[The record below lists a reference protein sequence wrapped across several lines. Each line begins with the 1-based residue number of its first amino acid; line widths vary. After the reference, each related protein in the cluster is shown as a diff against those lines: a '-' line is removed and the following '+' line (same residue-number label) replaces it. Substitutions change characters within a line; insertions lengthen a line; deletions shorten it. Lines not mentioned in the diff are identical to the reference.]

1 MNVEIK
7 VIPHKS
13 QRYETVGDWYFSF
26 GVVNAKKVKKNLEIK
41 VSDMKNWKYEML
53 VAVHELVEFLLCEDR
68 GIIQKDCDR
77 FDMKFEADRLKGKH
91 SATAE
96 PGRSKKAPY
105 YREHKFASKIEK
117 LLAEEL
123 NVNWKKYDDCVNEL

>member
-13 QRYETVGDWYFSF
+13 QRYETCGDWQWKDFP
-26 GVVNAKKVKKNLEIK
+26 KKLDIT

-53 VAVHELVEFLLCEDR
+53 VGVHELLETLLCFDR
-68 GIIQKDCDR
+68 HITGSQVDR
-77 FDMKFEADRLKGKH
+77 FDTKFEADRLKGKH

-105 YREHKFASKIEK
+105 YREHKFASKVEK